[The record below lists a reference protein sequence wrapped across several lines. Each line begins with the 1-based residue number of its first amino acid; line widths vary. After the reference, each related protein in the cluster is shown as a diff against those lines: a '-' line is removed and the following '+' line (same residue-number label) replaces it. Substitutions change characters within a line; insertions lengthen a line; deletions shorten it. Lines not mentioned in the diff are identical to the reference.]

1 MYKAFH
7 SRGQQLRKKWIYF
20 LHSTAVIAWTVIYSL
35 VNRALKVF
43 FSLHRVN
50 LNIIIG
56 KRFLCFSQVV
66 FLRGSEWGY
75 LINTSFFWL
84 CNMKQLNFRHLTLTV
99 KIIWNSKFFLERSK
113 NGSKK
118 ANIILLFYFVR
129 PFYDNTFQ
137 IPEDCGRFPKTNE
150 EVELLPFFFLLT

>member
-1 MYKAFH
+1 MDTLWKLGAKGIYTHKRWQGEVGNLFCTGSGYPTFFIINRVMYKAFH
-7 SRGQQLRKKWIYF
+7 SLAQQLRKKNEYIFCIPQQSQLERLFCF
-20 LHSTAVIAWTVIYSL
+20 LVK
-35 VNRALKVF
+35 RALKVL

-84 CNMKQLNFRHLTLTV
+84 YNMKQLNFRHLTLTV
-99 KIIWNSKFFLERSK
+99 KII
-113 NGSKK
+113 
-118 ANIILLFYFVR
+118 
-129 PFYDNTFQ
+129 
-137 IPEDCGRFPKTNE
+137 
-150 EVELLPFFFLLT
+150 